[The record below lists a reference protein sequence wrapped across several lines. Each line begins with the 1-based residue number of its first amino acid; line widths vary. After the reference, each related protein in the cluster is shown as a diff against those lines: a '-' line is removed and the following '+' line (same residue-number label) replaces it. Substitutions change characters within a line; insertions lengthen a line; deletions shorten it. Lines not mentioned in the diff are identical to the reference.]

1 MAPSLALGGLQR
13 WMQSVIVHPGRT
25 DDALSSP
32 EASALVRPDRVEDV
46 VLPSASLSA
55 AERVGV
61 YHDMYILRMEEALE
75 TDYPAL
81 AHFLGPKRWRDL
93 VRGYVEVHPSRA
105 YTLNLLGRHLA
116 DYVGGRRGLRH
127 AAFCRDLAR
136 LEWAITEAF
145 DAPQTPRLD
154 ETEIAAVP
162 PERWESAR
170 LVPSPA
176 LRLLELQHNALAWL
190 DSTKGDEH
198 DHPRPRRQP
207 EWVAVSRRD
216 YRVVRLGLE
225 RAAFR
230 LLGDLCAGRPVGE
243 AVERC
248 LKAARPRP
256 TGERVFGWFREWARA
271 GLFQAVEV

>member
-13 WMQSVIVHPGRT
+13 WMQSVIVHPGET
-25 DDALSSP
+25 DDALASP
-32 EASALVRPDRVEDV
+32 DAAALVRPDRVEDV
-46 VLPSASLSA
+46 VLPSASLSG

-81 AHFLGPKRWRDL
+81 AHFLGPERWRDL
-93 VRGYVEVHPSRA
+93 VRDYVEVHPSRA
-105 YTLNLLGRHLA
+105 YTLNILGRHLA

-145 DAPQTPRLD
+145 DAEETSQLD
-154 ETEIAAVP
+154 EAGIAAVP
-162 PERWESAR
+162 PEDWERAR
-170 LVPSPA
+170 LVPSAA

-190 DSTKGDEH
+190 DSMKAEEH
-198 DHPRPRRQP
+198 DHPRPRRRP

-225 RAAFR
+225 RTAFR
-230 LLGDLCAGRPVGE
+230 LLGDLASGRPVGE
-243 AVERC
+243 AVERT
-248 LKAARPRP
+248 LRAARPRP
-256 TGERVFGWFREWARA
+256 SGERVFGWFREWARA
-271 GLFQAVEV
+271 GVFRAVEI